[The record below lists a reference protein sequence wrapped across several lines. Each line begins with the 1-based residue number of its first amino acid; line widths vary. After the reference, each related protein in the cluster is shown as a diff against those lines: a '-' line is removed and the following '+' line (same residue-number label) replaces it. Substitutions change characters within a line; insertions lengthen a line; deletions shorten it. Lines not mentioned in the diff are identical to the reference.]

1 MASPQQPVPTR
12 VRARRG
18 ACALLLCC
26 ALVAAAACDGGSSSR
41 GGDAHSL
48 TPSPVGEL
56 LSTSDAT
63 GDQLR
68 EVDREGAPDVRIA
81 VRPGAAENWD
91 VRLTVTNFRFSAE
104 RSGTGSA
111 ATTGRGYAVLYLEG
125 RRLARLHQPR
135 YRLSAASLGRGTHE
149 LTVRLHA
156 DDGTVWAVDGQAVED
171 VARVTLAPRKDA
183 PAG

>member
-18 ACALLLCC
+18 ACALVLCC
-26 ALVAAAACDGGSSSR
+26 ALVAAAACDGNTSSR
-41 GGDAHSL
+41 GGDGHAV

-68 EVDREGAPDVRIA
+68 EVDREGAPGVRIA

-104 RSGTGSA
+104 RGGSA

-125 RRLARLHQPR
+125 RRLARLHQPG

-156 DDGTVWAVDGQAVED
+156 DDGTAWAVDGQAVED
-171 VARVTLAPRKDA
+171 VARVTLAPRKAA